1 MCKCTLTCYILIF
14 LQEVRWLSG
23 SHEVTSHCL
32 FWLWYI
38 WLWTGWT
45 FSFCYISLN
54 HTAMQQVR
62 LYVSVL
68 AYCVA
73 VLGCVCVCVSGRGI
87 ILNFSPMYSSEV
99 NKPDPIKAKHIMQQH
114 QKKVISQEPEVYQWI
129 NIQRS
134 KLFADA
140 LRAFSRHTFDVSK
153 ILRVDLLLSHQ

>member
-114 QKKVISQEPEVYQWI
+114 QGRSSVKNLKNFIELIFEGASSLLMLSGHFPDTHLMF
-129 NIQRS
+129 QRS
-134 KLFADA
+134 LE
-140 LRAFSRHTFDVSK
+140 L
-153 ILRVDLLLSHQ
+153 IYC